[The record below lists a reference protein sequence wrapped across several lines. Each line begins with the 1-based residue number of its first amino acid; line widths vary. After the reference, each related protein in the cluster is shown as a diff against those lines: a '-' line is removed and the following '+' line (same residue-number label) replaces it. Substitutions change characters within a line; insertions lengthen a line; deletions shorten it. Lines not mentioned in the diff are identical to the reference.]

1 MPNITVSQLEAL
13 RQHLDQAAADSDWDR
28 LQQLDQTLQKVLRNL
43 KGTQLTEDHVQAL
56 AHLKSSHQTAI
67 AAVNA
72 AKDKLQQDMNAVGEG
87 KEGLLAYQMAMNMEL

>member
-1 MPNITVSQLEAL
+1 MPNITVSQLVAL
-13 RQHLDQAAADSDWDR
+13 RQHLDRTVTDSDWDR

-43 KGTQLTEDHVQAL
+43 KGTQLTEDYLQAL

-72 AKDKLQQDMNAVGEG
+72 AKEKLQQDMNAVGEG